1 MREAFSSSDILWLWE
16 YWQGGSMSI
25 LSCQINKNYETYFHK
40 YYLLN
45 GVWEREGRKKEG
57 QEVEESFKYVFVPQ

>member
-1 MREAFSSSDILWLWE
+1 
-16 YWQGGSMSI
+16 MSI

-45 GVWEREGRKKEG
+45 GVWESEGRKKEG
-57 QEVEESFKYVFVPQ
+57 QEVEESFKYVFVLQ